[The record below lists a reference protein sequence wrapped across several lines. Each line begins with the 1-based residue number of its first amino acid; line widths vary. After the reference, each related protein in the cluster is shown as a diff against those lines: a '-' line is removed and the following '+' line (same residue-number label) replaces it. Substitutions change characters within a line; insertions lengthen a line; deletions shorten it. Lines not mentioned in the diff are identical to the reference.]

1 MTAAALPEKLEHPT
15 TSRVSFRQPVT
26 GSGFVDA
33 GWWPRSDDLVTEVP
47 ALLEVFWT
55 AGRDIT
61 RVSYNLDHWRTA
73 PRQMII
79 EGHRVH
85 LGGYHRQNPLLLSV
99 SDARHNDTIDL
110 LIVPP
115 DTDPERAERLLT
127 LASTTGDDYRPERM
141 FELADAALHADETLP
156 NRCAP

>member
-1 MTAAALPEKLEHPT
+1 MTATLPERLEHPT
-15 TSRVSFRQPVT
+15 SSRVSFRQPVT
-26 GSGFVDA
+26 GTGFVDA
-33 GWWPRSDDLVTEVP
+33 GWWPRSNDLVEEIS

-61 RVSYNLDHWRTA
+61 RVSYNLDHWLAA
-73 PRQMII
+73 PRRVII

-110 LIVPP
+110 LIVAP

-127 LASTTGDDYRPERM
+127 LASTSGDDYRPERI
-141 FELADAALHADETLP
+141 FELADLDQPPVETLS